1 MKTLPLLLVSLFSTA
16 CLSLFAAELS
26 DASFTV
32 GPKKFRDGDTIDVQQ
47 VRATSPQL
55 EGGDTVV
62 VSGKYVL
69 TSEKRAIIG
78 LSLTQTE
85 GDGKEQ
91 VVATQWTEVKMGSG
105 EFKLSY
111 DVKHVGALHLTFSSV
126 PARKSF
132 GTVYFGTPAQ
142 LERIRSMS
150 LSDFDK

>member
-1 MKTLPLLLVSLFSTA
+1 MKTFPLLLASLFATA
-16 CLSLFAAELS
+16 CLSLVAAELS

-32 GPKKFRDGDTIDVQQ
+32 GPKKFKDGDTIEVQQ
-47 VRATSPQL
+47 VRATSPKL
-55 EGGDTVV
+55 ESGDTIV

-69 TSEKRAIIG
+69 KSEERAIIS

-85 GDGKEQ
+85 GDGKER
-91 VVATQWTEVKMGSG
+91 VVATQWTEVKKGSG

-126 PARKSF
+126 PERKSF
-132 GTVYFGTPAQ
+132 GTVYFGTSAQ
-142 LERIRSMS
+142 LERIQNMS